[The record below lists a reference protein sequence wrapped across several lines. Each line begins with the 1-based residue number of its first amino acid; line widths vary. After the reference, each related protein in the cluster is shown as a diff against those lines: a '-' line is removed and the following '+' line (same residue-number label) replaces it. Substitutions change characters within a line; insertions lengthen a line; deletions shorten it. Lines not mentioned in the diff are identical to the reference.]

1 MFKMNDPILL
11 EFCRVRKQFGP
22 VIALN
27 DVSFS
32 VRAGEVHCLVG
43 ENGAGKSTLIKILAG
58 AYSIDGGELRID
70 GKPVRIETPA
80 QAAAY
85 GISVVYQDVTNV
97 DKLSIADNIVLGSEN
112 SRFGF
117 NQKKKNY
124 EFVRP
129 FLQQVDPSA
138 LMETLSIAQKQ
149 MVMIAK
155 ALSKNARLI
164 VLDEPTAMLNEQEV
178 HTLFQI
184 ICSLRDRGIT
194 VVYISHRMEEIYRI
208 GDRVTV
214 LKDGGY
220 VGTWD
225 LSSIDTQ
232 QLIVKMVGRELHD
245 VYPDKNRP
253 IGKELLR
260 VENLTTEKIDGVS
273 FTLHEGEV
281 VGLAGLVGSGRT
293 EVLRA
298 IFAADKL
305 YRGKVVLEGNELS
318 LSSPI
323 DAIRHG
329 IGLLPEERKRQG
341 IVNCLSVKDN
351 ITMLYSQLHAKCGFL
366 RKADDDA
373 IVRHYIDELHIK
385 TPSAMQAVGNL
396 SGGNQQKVVVSKW
409 LSISPR
415 ILLLDE
421 PTQGIDV
428 GAKADIYQLIDRL
441 AREGM
446 GVIVVSSDL
455 IEIINLS
462 NRIVVMR
469 DGQAIKTL
477 ESDELTEENV
487 MLYAMGVNADE
498 KA

>member
-97 DKLSIADNIVLGSEN
+97 DKLSIADNIVLGAEN

-117 NQKKKNY
+117 NQKKKNI

-129 FLQQVDPSA
+129 FLSQVGLEIEPTV
-138 LMETLSIAQKQ
+138 LMESLSIAQKQ

-155 ALSKNARLI
+155 ALSKNARVI

-184 ICSLRDRGIT
+184 IGSLRERGIT

-214 LKDGGY
+214 LKDGSY
-220 VGTWD
+220 VGTWA
-225 LSSIDTQ
+225 LSEINTQ
-232 QLIVKMVGRELHD
+232 QLIVKMVGHELHD
-245 VYPDKNRP
+245 VYPSKQRP
-253 IGKELLR
+253 VGKELLR
-260 VENLTTEKIDGVS
+260 VENLTTEKIKGVS
-273 FTLHEGEV
+273 FSLREGEV

-305 YRGKVVLEGNELS
+305 RSGQVILEGKQLS
-318 LSSPI
+318 MGAPI
-323 DAIRHG
+323 DAIRNG

-351 ITMLYSQLHAKCGFL
+351 ITLIYSQLTAKFGFL
-366 RKADDDA
+366 KKAGDDA
-373 IVRHYIDELHIK
+373 IVRRYIDTLHIK

-421 PTQGIDV
+421 PTQH
-428 GAKADIYQLIDRL
+428 
-441 AREGM
+441 
-446 GVIVVSSDL
+446 
-455 IEIINLS
+455 IIPI
-462 NRIVVMR
+462 RIW
-469 DGQAIKTL
+469 L
-477 ESDELTEENV
+477 
-487 MLYAMGVNADE
+487 
-498 KA
+498 

>member
-1 MFKMNDPILL
+1 M
-11 EFCRVRKQFGP
+11 
-22 VIALN
+22 
-27 DVSFS
+27 
-32 VRAGEVHCLVG
+32 HCLVG

-129 FLQQVDPSA
+129 FLQQVGLEVDPSA

-329 IGLLPEERKRQG
+329 IGLLPGSE
-341 IVNCLSVKDN
+341 
-351 ITMLYSQLHAKCGFL
+351 
-366 RKADDDA
+366 
-373 IVRHYIDELHIK
+373 
-385 TPSAMQAVGNL
+385 
-396 SGGNQQKVVVSKW
+396 SGSGS
-409 LSISPR
+409 
-415 ILLLDE
+415 
-421 PTQGIDV
+421 
-428 GAKADIYQLIDRL
+428 
-441 AREGM
+441 
-446 GVIVVSSDL
+446 
-455 IEIINLS
+455 
-462 NRIVVMR
+462 
-469 DGQAIKTL
+469 
-477 ESDELTEENV
+477 
-487 MLYAMGVNADE
+487 
-498 KA
+498 

>member
-43 ENGAGKSTLIKILAG
+43 ENGAGKSTLIKVLAG
-58 AYSIDGGELRID
+58 AYLIDGGELRID

-129 FLQQVDPSA
+129 FLQQVGLEVDPSA

-281 VGLAGLVGSGRT
+281 
-293 EVLRA
+293 A
-298 IFAADKL
+298 IGAA
-305 YRGKVVLEGNELS
+305 
-318 LSSPI
+318 
-323 DAIRHG
+323 
-329 IGLLPEERKRQG
+329 
-341 IVNCLSVKDN
+341 
-351 ITMLYSQLHAKCGFL
+351 M
-366 RKADDDA
+366 
-373 IVRHYIDELHIK
+373 
-385 TPSAMQAVGNL
+385 
-396 SGGNQQKVVVSKW
+396 
-409 LSISPR
+409 
-415 ILLLDE
+415 
-421 PTQGIDV
+421 
-428 GAKADIYQLIDRL
+428 
-441 AREGM
+441 
-446 GVIVVSSDL
+446 
-455 IEIINLS
+455 
-462 NRIVVMR
+462 
-469 DGQAIKTL
+469 
-477 ESDELTEENV
+477 
-487 MLYAMGVNADE
+487 
-498 KA
+498 